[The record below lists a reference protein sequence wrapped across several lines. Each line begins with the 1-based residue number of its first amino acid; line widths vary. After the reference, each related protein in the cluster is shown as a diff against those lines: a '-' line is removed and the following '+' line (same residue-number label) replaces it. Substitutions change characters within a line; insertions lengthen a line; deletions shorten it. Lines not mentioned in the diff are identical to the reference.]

1 MKGIAINSFDL
12 KGKSYPLIWG
22 GDAANYTFGYG
33 ADDGRICSSSP
44 GAMNLEEVEG
54 KIVICEGIQDGS
66 TVLLANGVG
75 TIIVNT
81 EGISTDYAFSFPLPV
96 TFISTDDAEKVMDY
110 VKSTK

>member
-12 KGKSYPLIWG
+12 KGKTYPLIWG
-22 GDAANYTFGYG
+22 GDAANYTSGYG
-33 ADDGRICSSSP
+33 TDDGRICLSP
-44 GAMNLEEVEG
+44 GAMNLEAVEG

-75 TIIVNT
+75 TVMVNT
-81 EGISTDYAFSFPLPV
+81 EAISTDYAYSFPLPV
-96 TFISTDDAEKVMDY
+96 TFISPDDAAKVMDY